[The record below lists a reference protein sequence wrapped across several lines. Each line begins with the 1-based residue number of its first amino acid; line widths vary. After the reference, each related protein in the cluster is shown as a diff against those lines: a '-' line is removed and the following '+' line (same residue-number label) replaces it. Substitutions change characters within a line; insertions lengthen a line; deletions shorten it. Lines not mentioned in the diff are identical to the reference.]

1 MIPIMKK
8 RADIKNQ
15 KYQKAIRL
23 KYESFSYPEIAKL
36 LKVSEIT
43 VKRWFRPDGLLKD
56 EYDAYER
63 ETNTLTDS
71 VVDTILKTKVEV
83 AAKMLVALMGSKK
96 DTMKFRAAK
105 TILDYCFGKTGV
117 SKESEYEDEDQG
129 KYLELEKILE
139 KIRRKSTDK

>member
-1 MIPIMKK
+1 MKK

-23 KYESFSYPEIAKL
+23 KYESFSYPEIAEL

-56 EYDAYER
+56 EYDTYEK
-63 ETNTLTDS
+63 EMNTMTDS

-96 DTMKFRAAK
+96 DGMKFRAAK
-105 TILDYCFGKTGV
+105 TILDFVRGPAGGRDDDCND
-117 SKESEYEDEDQG
+117 EEYKRSSRQIAE
-129 KYLELEKILE
+129 ILE
-139 KIRRKSTDK
+139 KYKNKKPVGN

>member
-23 KYESFSYPEIAKL
+23 KYESFSYPEIAQL

-43 VKRWFRPDGLLKD
+43 VKRWFRPGGLLKD
-56 EYDAYER
+56 EYDVYEK
-63 ETNTLTDS
+63 EMNTMTDS
-71 VVDTILKTKVEV
+71 VVDAILKTKVEV
-83 AAKMLVALMGSKK
+83 AAKMLIALMGSKK
-96 DTMKFRAAK
+96 DAIKFRAAK

-117 SKESEYEDEDQG
+117 NQEYEVEKSG
-129 KYLELEKILE
+129 EYLELEKILE
-139 KIRRKSTDK
+139 KIRRKSA

>member
-1 MIPIMKK
+1 MQK

-36 LKVSEIT
+36 LKVSEVT

-56 EYDAYER
+56 EYDIYER
-63 ETNTLTDS
+63 ETNALTDS

-117 SKESEYEDEDQG
+117 SKESEYDDEDQE

-139 KIRRKSTDK
+139 KIRRKGTNK

>member
-8 RADIKNQ
+8 RIDIKNQ
-15 KYQKAIRL
+15 KYQKAIHL
-23 KYESFSYPEIAKL
+23 KYEGFSYPEIAKL

-56 EYDAYER
+56 EYDAYEK
-63 ETNTLTDS
+63 ETNAMTDS

-83 AAKMLVALMGSKK
+83 AAKMLVALMRSKK
-96 DTMKFRAAK
+96 NAMKFRAAK

-117 SKESEYEDEDQG
+117 GKDQEYDDDVQG

-139 KIRRKSTDK
+139 KIRRKSV

>member
-1 MIPIMKK
+1 MKK

-15 KYQKAIRL
+15 KYQKAIHL
-23 KYESFSYPEIAKL
+23 KYEGFSYPEIAKL

-56 EYDAYER
+56 EYDVYER
-63 ETNTLTDS
+63 ETNALTDS

-96 DTMKFRAAK
+96 DAMKFRAAK

-117 SKESEYEDEDQG
+117 SKEQEYDDEDQG

>member
-8 RADIKNQ
+8 RIDIKNQ
-15 KYQKAIRL
+15 KYQKAVHL
-23 KYESFSYPEIAKL
+23 KYEGFSYPEIAKL

-56 EYDAYER
+56 EYDAYEK
-63 ETNTLTDS
+63 ETNAMTDS

-96 DTMKFRAAK
+96 DALKFRAAK

-117 SKESEYEDEDQG
+117 GNEPEYEDDG
-129 KYLELEKILE
+129 SGRYLELEKILE

>member
-1 MIPIMKK
+1 MQK

-36 LKVSEIT
+36 LKVSEVT

-56 EYDAYER
+56 EYDTYER
-63 ETNTLTDS
+63 ETNVLTDS

-117 SKESEYEDEDQG
+117 SKESEYDDEDQE

-139 KIRRKSTDK
+139 KIRRKGTNK

>member
-1 MIPIMKK
+1 MQK

-15 KYQKAIRL
+15 KYQKAIHL

-56 EYDAYER
+56 EYDSYER
-63 ETNTLTDS
+63 ETNALTDS

-96 DTMKFRAAK
+96 DAMKFRAAK
-105 TILDYCFGKTGV
+105 IILDYCFGKTGA
-117 SKESEYEDEDQG
+117 SKEQEYDDEDQG

>member
-1 MIPIMKK
+1 MKK

-15 KYQKAIRL
+15 KYQNAIHL
-23 KYESFSYPEIAKL
+23 KYEGFSYPEIAKL

-56 EYDAYER
+56 EYDAYEK
-63 ETNTLTDS
+63 ETNAMTDS

-96 DTMKFRAAK
+96 DAMKFRAAK

-117 SKESEYEDEDQG
+117 NKEQEYEDDGTGQ
-129 KYLELEKILE
+129 YLELEKILE
-139 KIRRKSTDK
+139 KIRRKSDNK